1 MKGAK
6 ELYDNLICT
15 QFPPQSPGRAAALQN
30 PTTKTPIKPQFNG
43 PLTVHN
49 KHRQGILHEE

>member
-49 KHRQGILHEE
+49 KHRKGI